1 MKRGRKKISIRSTRM
16 TWTYAPW
23 NFSKKRWKGAFNVS
37 SPFLLHF
44 YTLRVSSKVSVIN
57 VHSHLWFCFIL
68 FPLLQLFTCQRLTF
82 TIEESSLVGVL
93 NRANINFTICVFNLA
108 KKLLKKILTFP
119 TFMITLS
126 LHEFSLLHIV
136 LIFKNHYIDFFTFIT
151 FLLCRIESRKGCKG
165 PWNISEVSGTYKVC
179 FMGGW

>member
-44 YTLRVSSKVSVIN
+44 CTLRVSSKVSVIN

-82 TIEESSLVGVL
+82 TIEESSLIGVL
-93 NRANINFTICVFNLA
+93 NRANINFTICVGKKVIQENFNVSYVHDHF
-108 KKLLKKILTFP
+108 IVQ
-119 TFMITLS
+119 

>member
-44 YTLRVSSKVSVIN
+44 CTLRVSSKVSVIN

-82 TIEESSLVGVL
+82 TIEESSLIGVL
-93 NRANINFTICVFNLA
+93 NRANINFTICVGKKVIQENFNVSYVHDHFIVARIFFVAYCINIQKSLYR
-108 KKLLKKILTFP
+108 LFHVYYFLTLP
-119 TFMITLS
+119 
-126 LHEFSLLHIV
+126 
-136 LIFKNHYIDFFTFIT
+136 D
-151 FLLCRIESRKGCKG
+151 RKSKG
-165 PWNISEVSGTYKVC
+165 V
-179 FMGGW
+179 